1 MSPASRVT
9 TALRLVSRAEFLTP
23 LQRPFA
29 DEDRPL
35 SIGAGQTT
43 SQPSLIAWMLE
54 RLQLDARAR
63 VLEVGTGCG
72 YQTALLSLLAGE
84 VYSVDIVP
92 TLVEQARA
100 TLERLGH
107 RNVHLRCAD
116 GYAGWPEAAPF
127 DAIIVA
133 AGAPAVPPPLLEQLA
148 PGGRLIIPLGRGDDM
163 HLALVTKSASGEVQ
177 VEKSLAVR
185 FVPFTG
191 AFGGAEK
198 ASASQ

>member
-1 MSPASRVT
+1 MNPASRVA
-9 TALRLVSRAEFLTP
+9 TALKLVSRAEFVP
-23 LQRPFA
+23 PAQRRFA

-35 SIGAGQTT
+35 PIGEGQTT

-54 RLQLDARAR
+54 RLGLDARSR

-72 YQTALLSLLAGE
+72 YQTALLSLLAKE
-84 VYSVDIVP
+84 VYSLDIVP
-92 TLVEQARA
+92 SLVEQARA

-107 RNVHLRCAD
+107 RNVQVRCGD

-133 AGAPAVPPPLLEQLA
+133 AGAPAIPPPLVEQLK
-148 PGGRLIIPLGRGDDM
+148 PGGRMIIPLGRDESM
-163 HLALVTKSASGEVQ
+163 YLALVTKSASGEVH

-191 AFGGAEK
+191 TFGGVKAEL
-198 ASASQ
+198 ST

>member
-1 MSPASRVT
+1 MNPASRVA
-9 TALRLVSRAEFLTP
+9 TALKLVSRAEFVP
-23 LQRPFA
+23 PAQRRFV

-35 SIGAGQTT
+35 PIGEGQTT

-54 RLQLDARAR
+54 RLGLDARSR

-72 YQTALLSLLAGE
+72 YQTALLSLLAKE
-84 VYSVDIVP
+84 VYSLDIVP
-92 TLVEQARA
+92 SLVEQARA

-107 RNVHLRCAD
+107 RNVQVRCGD

-133 AGAPAVPPPLLEQLA
+133 AGAPAIPPPLVEQLK
-148 PGGRLIIPLGRGDDM
+148 PGGRMIIPLGRDESM
-163 HLALVTKSASGEVQ
+163 YLALVTKSASGEVH

-191 AFGGAEK
+191 AFGGVKAEF
-198 ASASQ
+198 ST

>member
-1 MSPASRVT
+1 MNPASRVA
-9 TALRLVSRAEFLTP
+9 TALKLVSRAEFVP
-23 LQRPFA
+23 PAQRRFV

-35 SIGAGQTT
+35 PIGEGQTT

-54 RLQLDARAR
+54 RLGLDARSR

-72 YQTALLSLLAGE
+72 YQTALLSLLAKE
-84 VYSVDIVP
+84 VYSLDIVP
-92 TLVEQARA
+92 SLVEQARA
-100 TLERLGH
+100 TLKRLGH
-107 RNVHLRCAD
+107 RNVQVRCGD

-133 AGAPAVPPPLLEQLA
+133 AGAPAIPPPLVEQLK
-148 PGGRLIIPLGRGDDM
+148 PGGRMIIPLGRDESM
-163 HLALVTKSASGEVQ
+163 YLALVTKSASGEVH

-191 AFGGAEK
+191 AFGGVKAEF
-198 ASASQ
+198 ST